1 MSNVMKDA
9 LDKAGATS
17 KKNKN
22 KNKNTSAKAP
32 TNLSKM
38 MKGKIKW
45 FNLINGFG
53 FVIAEDG
60 NEYFV
65 HTKSISVGRTYIGY
79 ESGDEVEFR
88 VQVNPN
94 TNKTSAVNV
103 MLSTK
108 DGNTAADSAVPPSD
122 TSVDAAEDTDAE

>member
-22 KNKNTSAKAP
+22 KNNTSAKAP

-53 FVIAEDG
+53 FVTAEDG

-79 ESGDEVEFR
+79 EAGDEVEFR

-108 DGNTAADSAVPPSD
+108 DGNTSADSAVPPSD

>member
-45 FNLINGFG
+45 FKILIIVFSPY
-53 FVIAEDG
+53 DW
-60 NEYFV
+60 
-65 HTKSISVGRTYIGY
+65 
-79 ESGDEVEFR
+79 
-88 VQVNPN
+88 
-94 TNKTSAVNV
+94 
-103 MLSTK
+103 
-108 DGNTAADSAVPPSD
+108 
-122 TSVDAAEDTDAE
+122 